1 MWPFVA
7 PSPRPVADNPV
18 YQALA
23 RLFTSTWLILLQSR
37 LELRDGLQSSLGA
50 ERGMSTKDS
59 TEGSRKRPTWVTA
72 IVLLN
77 FALLASLLLPWSH
90 NWNIALKRE
99 GLDSSVVLAFQLC
112 VLGSTLL
119 ATVFFVWR

>member
-1 MWPFVA
+1 
-7 PSPRPVADNPV
+7 
-18 YQALA
+18 
-23 RLFTSTWLILLQSR
+23 
-37 LELRDGLQSSLGA
+37 
-50 ERGMSTKDS
+50 MSTKDS

-90 NWNIALKRE
+90 NWYIALKRE
-99 GLDSSVVLAFQLC
+99 GLDSSVILAFQLW

-119 ATVFFVWR
+119 ATVFFVWRRAKETRFRYNANPMTFDGMFLAAWWTVIVLLCLYFLGIGAGG